1 MKSKKYL
8 VSAAIG
14 SALLL
19 ASITVSSLPAT
30 VAHTQSYTPG
40 AVIAD
45 SGNPTPT
52 PTATPDPQPN
62 AGCETSGHCGD

>member
-1 MKSKKYL
+1 MKTRKYL

-19 ASITVSSLPAT
+19 ASVTVSALPAS
-30 VAHTQSYTPG
+30 VARHQDTPS

-45 SGNPTPT
+45 GSAPTSTPT
-52 PTATPDPQPN
+52 PTPDPQPN
-62 AGCETSGHCGD
+62 SGCETGGHCGG